1 MSGQQPEA
9 AYFTVSDG
17 KQCRSADMSANAQ
30 EVSSRKIASQGQLMK
45 KEFGMK
51 RTALSIAIG
60 ALSIGL
66 AQGALAQ
73 DDEGNQD
80 LQDQGAEV
88 RVEGEPADV
97 EVEQAPA
104 DIQVEQ
110 QPPDVTVE
118 QQAPEVTIEQA
129 DPNVTVEQSEPNV
142 SVEETGEANVEVE
155 RAEEAEAEMRDPDDE
170 DQAQQ
175 DADQASQ
182 EQGAEGNELM
192 NRRVSELEGYTLY
205 SQQDDEEIGDVKRVV
220 RDTQSNDIY
229 VVISKGGFLGF
240 GADEMGYRLDD
251 LALRGDDELEVRSS
265 DDGVSGDYGSDQ
277 YEDLDG
283 DSTFL
288 ESMQGNN

>member
-1 MSGQQPEA
+1 
-9 AYFTVSDG
+9 
-17 KQCRSADMSANAQ
+17 
-30 EVSSRKIASQGQLMK
+30 
-45 KEFGMK
+45 MK

-66 AQGALAQ
+66 SQGVLAQ
-73 DDEGNQD
+73 DDDANQD
-80 LQDQGAEV
+80 SQDQAAEV

-110 QPPDVTVE
+110 QAPDVTVE
-118 QQAPEVTIEQA
+118 QQAPDVTIEQA
-129 DPNVTVEQSEPNV
+129 DPDVSVEQADPNVT
-142 SVEETGEANVEVE
+142 VEETGEANVEVE
-155 RAEEAEAEMRDPDDE
+155 RAEEAEAEMRDPNDE

-175 DADQASQ
+175 DSDQASQ
-182 EQGAEGNELM
+182 DQDAESSELM
-192 NRRVSELEGYTLY
+192 NRRVSELESYTVY
-205 SQQDDEEIGDVKRVV
+205 SREDDEEIGDVKRVV

-229 VVISKGGFLGF
+229 VVISRGGFLGF

-251 LALRGDDELEVRSS
+251 LALRGDEELEVRSA

-283 DSTFL
+283 DSTVL
-288 ESMQGNN
+288 ESRQRND